1 MEKFKVKKGKFWY
14 NFGNVGRHE
23 HGKRDA
29 QACTIGLSINED
41 PKLEKGRRRI
51 AAPLDI
57 LCGPR
62 VT

>member
-1 MEKFKVKKGKFWY
+1 MLATQSIKARAQQE
-14 NFGNVGRHE
+14 GRM
-23 HGKRDA
+23 
-29 QACTIGLSINED
+29 QAYTIGLSINED

-62 VT
+62 VM